1 MQGSTNWRENN
12 NKHTPIVIV
21 NNQPRLIGAFFYAI
35 LFIALIFSVALATD
49 LRLLN
54 TGVPLTHSYNTN
66 HDISYGGESWQKL
79 DIYRARDA
87 DENTP
92 VIVFFFC
99 GGWSWGYKAY
109 FEFL

>member
-1 MQGSTNWRENN
+1 
-12 NKHTPIVIV
+12 
-21 NNQPRLIGAFFYAI
+21 
-35 LFIALIFSVALATD
+35 
-49 LRLLN
+49 
-54 TGVPLTHSYNTN
+54 LTHSYNTN